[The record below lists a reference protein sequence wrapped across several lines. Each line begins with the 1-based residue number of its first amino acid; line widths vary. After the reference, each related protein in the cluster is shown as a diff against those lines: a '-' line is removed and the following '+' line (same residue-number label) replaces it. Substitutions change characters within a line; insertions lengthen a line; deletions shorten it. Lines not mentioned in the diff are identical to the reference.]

1 MESRHFRKR
10 VPSPAIAFVGKH
22 NSGKTTLIEGVIA
35 ELVKRGYDVGSV
47 KHHSHNEFD
56 IDVPGKDSYRHKAA
70 GANDVVIASPIKMAR
85 IKDLQC
91 ELPVEE
97 IVEDMPGHDIII
109 VEGYKKSSL
118 PMINVTE
125 DVRLDPIEIADYIVD
140 NYIREKICLV
150 IQAGGESKRMGS
162 PKEML
167 KFHGRYVID
176 MLIDRFSYIVD
187 EVLITCNNPENLQYI
202 KDKNY
207 SIPVKVMRDLVPKQ
221 GALSGVYTGFALTLT
236 PLVAMIACDM
246 IFASPDLLL
255 EQIKIMQRDKCDV
268 VIPVNKNGRE
278 PFHALYRRVPCLLA
292 ADIAFDAGEKRAQS
306 FLDVNDLEIHEM
318 TQQDVRK
325 VVPLGGCFIN
335 VNTPEELAKFDH

>member
-35 ELVKRGYDVGSV
+35 ELVKRGFDVGSV

-85 IKDLQC
+85 IKDLQY

-97 IVEDMPGHDIII
+97 IVENMPGHDIII

-140 NYIREKICLV
+140 NYVREKICLV

-221 GALSGVYTGFALTLT
+221 GALSGVYTGFALSLT